1 MAGSRGEAYDDYEY
15 WRCEVGPIWI
25 RSAPCHD
32 SERVGYEKAG
42 ALVLVASRG
51 RVGDWIEV
59 VGGGYMMHD
68 GREKRLGQLLR
79 RLRGDEEFAA
89 KLQQVKRDAL
99 AESMRAETQS
109 AYDVRAE
116 IEAATARRD
125 SDDDDGD
132 GGGGGDD
139 DDDDDDE
146 TSEETSNAAAAA
158 STSDETG
165 PSGS

>member
-1 MAGSRGEAYDDYEY
+1 MAGSRGGAYDDYEY

-42 ALVLVASRG
+42 ALVASRG

-109 AYDVRAE
+109 TYDVRAE
-116 IEAATARRD
+116 IDVYFPLAAPPVGAGNVTAILVTVPWPANKD
-125 SDDDDGD
+125 LFV
-132 GGGGGDD
+132 
-139 DDDDDDE
+139 
-146 TSEETSNAAAAA
+146 
-158 STSDETG
+158 
-165 PSGS
+165 